1 MTVVKNYLY
10 NIGYQIL
17 AIIVPVITSAYI
29 ARVLKPEGVGANA
42 FTNSIIQYF
51 LLFCGLGI
59 AYYGNRQ
66 VTYVRHNRS
75 EKTQT
80 FWELQVIRIVMTL
93 LTYLVFVIFMM
104 FYTRN
109 KVYMWAQS
117 INLIAIAFDITWY
130 YQGIENF
137 KALVLKNSIVKVL
150 SMIAIFV
157 LVKKPTDV
165 TLYISILAISTLL
178 GNLTLWP
185 NLRKELTK
193 INMRTLTPW
202 IHVLPMIGLFIPQ
215 IASQIYGQLSKTML
229 GGMVSE
235 VESGYFQY
243 SDSLIRIVVAL
254 VTATGTVMLPHVS
267 NIVSKGDLKQVNN
280 LLYKSFNYV
289 SGISFSMMF
298 GLAAISLTLVPKY
311 YGPGYDPV
319 GPAMMIESII
329 IVMIAWNN
337 AIGVQYLIP
346 LNRVRE
352 YRISVIVGAV
362 VNLIINIPFI
372 HFWGLN
378 GAMWSTVIAETTVTL
393 YQLWCVRNSLSYRI
407 LFRGIWKYFIS
418 SVVMFIIVFWMSR
431 NFAGTW
437 MMMGI
442 EVLVGII
449 IYCLLIIMFKAPIVI
464 QVKDIISRKFSKK
477 N

>member
-185 NLRKELTK
+185 NLRKELTDDRFVYST
-193 INMRTLTPW
+193 NRLT
-202 IHVLPMIGLFIPQ
+202 
-215 IASQIYGQLSKTML
+215 
-229 GGMVSE
+229 
-235 VESGYFQY
+235 
-243 SDSLIRIVVAL
+243 
-254 VTATGTVMLPHVS
+254 
-267 NIVSKGDLKQVNN
+267 N
-280 LLYKSFNYV
+280 LW
-289 SGISFSMMF
+289 
-298 GLAAISLTLVPKY
+298 AIK
-311 YGPGYDPV
+311 
-319 GPAMMIESII
+319 
-329 IVMIAWNN
+329 
-337 AIGVQYLIP
+337 
-346 LNRVRE
+346 
-352 YRISVIVGAV
+352 
-362 VNLIINIPFI
+362 
-372 HFWGLN
+372 
-378 GAMWSTVIAETTVTL
+378 
-393 YQLWCVRNSLSYRI
+393 
-407 LFRGIWKYFIS
+407 
-418 SVVMFIIVFWMSR
+418 
-431 NFAGTW
+431 
-437 MMMGI
+437 
-442 EVLVGII
+442 
-449 IYCLLIIMFKAPIVI
+449 
-464 QVKDIISRKFSKK
+464 
-477 N
+477 